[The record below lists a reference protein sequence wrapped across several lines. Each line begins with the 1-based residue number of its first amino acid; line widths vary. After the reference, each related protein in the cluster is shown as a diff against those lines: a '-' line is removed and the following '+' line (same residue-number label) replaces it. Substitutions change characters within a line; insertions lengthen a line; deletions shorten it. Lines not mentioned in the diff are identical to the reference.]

1 MPVDL
6 RTIAEAQKK
15 ALALIENPERRQILE
30 RFAENSGPLI
40 EAKIRDALQILVEE
54 INAQLAPGARLR
66 LVQEGS
72 TVVPEIVFLGD
83 EAKKETPKGF
93 DSDSIS
99 KVLVRMPS
107 DVKTKAADAAQKAGT
122 SMNNWTVS
130 VLERA
135 LVGLRDRQEKASSSE
150 EQDKLEDGTEDGT
163 EESTPQTSEPD
174 DKSGSQNMQ

>member
-30 RFAENSGPLI
+30 HFIESSGPLI
-40 EAKIRDALQILVEE
+40 ESEIRDALQILVKE

-83 EAKKETPKGF
+83 EARKERPLSS
-93 DSDSIS
+93 DNDSIS

-107 DVKTKAADAAQKAGT
+107 DVKAKAADAAQKAGT

-135 LVGLRDRQEKASSSE
+135 LVSLRDRQEKSSSSE
-150 EQDKLEDGTEDGT
+150 DPGGPEDETID
-163 EESTPQTSEPD
+163 STPQTSEPGD
-174 DKSGSQNMQ
+174 DSGSQNIQ

>member
-1 MPVDL
+1 MPVNL

-15 ALALIENPERRQILE
+15 ALALVEDPERRQVLE
-30 RFAENSGPLI
+30 RFIENSGPLI
-40 EAKIRDALQILVEE
+40 EAEVRDALQVLVTE

-83 EAKKETPKGF
+83 EAVKGRSLGF
-93 DSDSIS
+93 ESDSIS

-107 DVKTKAADAAQKAGT
+107 DVKTRAADAAQKAGT

-130 VLERA
+130 VLEKA
-135 LVGLRDRQEKASSSE
+135 LVSLRDRQETPSSS
-150 EQDKLEDGTEDGT
+150 QDKGETM
-163 EESTPQTSEPD
+163 ESTPQTPEAD
-174 DKSGSQNMQ
+174 DKSGSQNVQQ